1 MRRPFPRLAAACAFA
16 VAMTAFTGSA
26 FAGNG
31 NGNGTDSAPGQV
43 KKDQPAATQAPAPAT
58 AQPQQQAATQPQ
70 SGQDPPGQAKKQQ
83 STASASAQSSTQLGV
98 KPASHTTKW
107 THCIVGQAAGVT
119 TCTSSDNGHTPQPNV
134 DASKKYG
141 NGTTAAQIV
150 VSRGGAS
157 ANVQLT
163 GPGNSQPHK
172 VTLCGKPSNK
182 SGGVDVHAV
191 KDYSAAA
198 CSQTPAKAAA
208 IVPQAP
214 CGFVVAAATSET
226 GKSHGHGKGLS
237 HNKHETATTSF
248 SVQPDSTQSCHSAA
262 AVAPTTQLQA
272 AVAPVTPAASP
283 VMQSSSPAM
292 QSSTAAPVTKRA
304 AGGVLGVQTTLASPK
319 PARGGVLG
327 AATHLAGSS
336 LPFTGFPIWLAVV
349 LAVALI
355 LAGLALRRRGAPTR
369 A

>member
-1 MRRPFPRLAAACAFA
+1 
-16 VAMTAFTGSA
+16 MTAFTGSA

-31 NGNGTDSAPGQV
+31 NGNGTDTAPGQQ
-43 KKDQPAATQAPAPAT
+43 KKDQAAATQTPAPAAAQPDQT
-58 AQPQQQAATQPQ
+58 AQTQSAQA
-70 SGQDPPGQAKKQQ
+70 PPGQAKKQEA
-83 STASASAQSSTQLGV
+83 TASTQSSTQLGV

-107 THCIVGQAAGVT
+107 THCIVGGTSGAA
-119 TCTSSDNGHTPQPNV
+119 TCTSSDSGHTPQPNV

-172 VTLCGKPSNK
+172 VSVCGKPNNR

-191 KDYSAAA
+191 KSYLPADCAQAPTHVAATA
-198 CSQTPAKAAA
+198 L
-208 IVPQAP
+208 QAP
-214 CGFVVAAATSET
+214 CGFVVVATTSEV

-237 HNKHETATTSF
+237 HNKHETSTTS
-248 SVQPDSTQSCHSAA
+248 SSLQPDSTQTCHAA
-262 AVAPTTQLQA
+262 AAAAATQQQA
-272 AVAPVTPAASP
+272 AVAQPGAVAPMTPAAPVAPAAPVTQAASP
-283 VMQSSSPAM
+283 VTKQASPAT
-292 QSSTAAPVTKRA
+292 QGVGA
-304 AGGVLGVQTTLASPK
+304 VLGVQTTLKSPK
-319 PARGGVLG
+319 AAHGGVLG
-327 AATHLAGSS
+327 TVTKVAGSS

-355 LAGLALRRRGAPTR
+355 LAGLALRRRGAVTR
-369 A
+369 I